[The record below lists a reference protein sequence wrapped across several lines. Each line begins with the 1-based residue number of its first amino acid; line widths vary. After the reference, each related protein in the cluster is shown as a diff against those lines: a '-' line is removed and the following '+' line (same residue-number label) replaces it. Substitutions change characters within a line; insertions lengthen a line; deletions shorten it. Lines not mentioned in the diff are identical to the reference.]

1 MSFAGP
7 PLPLASLNL
16 LVPPVRLV
24 SAFMWQIIQQHSV
37 MQYDKLV
44 DFISL
49 ATEIVP
55 EILSPGQR
63 AQLILGL
70 RARVRDYSEL
80 GSYLLLTLL
89 SLNVSDVKM
98 TKSFSLLY

>member
-7 PLPLASLNL
+7 PLPLSSLNL
-16 LVPPVRLV
+16 LVPPVRLM
-24 SAFMWQIIQQHSV
+24 SAFMWQIIQQHVV

-49 ATEIVP
+49 TTEIIP
-55 EILSPGQR
+55 EILSSNQR

-70 RARVRDYSEL
+70 RARVRIYS
-80 GSYLLLTLL
+80 
-89 SLNVSDVKM
+89 
-98 TKSFSLLY
+98 